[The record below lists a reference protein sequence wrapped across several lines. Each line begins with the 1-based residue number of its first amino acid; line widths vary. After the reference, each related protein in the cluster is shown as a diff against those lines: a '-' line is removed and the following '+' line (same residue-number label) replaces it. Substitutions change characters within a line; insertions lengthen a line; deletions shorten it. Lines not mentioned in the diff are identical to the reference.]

1 MCYISIFV
9 CVIRNFMKK
18 TKIINLY
25 GGAGV
30 GKSTTAAKIYNELQM
45 NGYECDLPYEF
56 PKQVA
61 WENNRSQISDQLFIF
76 AGQHRNIVRSYGKVD
91 YIILDSPILLSLVYK
106 NLYNEGFPASLY
118 GNNFDRMALDVY
130 RGYDNINFF
139 IQRNVETYVDEGRLQ
154 THKESIMVD
163 NEIEKLLLKHDIDYI
178 GVPQTKDIGDKISQH
193 IMITNKIGETN
204 DG

>member
-1 MCYISIFV
+1 
-9 CVIRNFMKK
+9 MKK
-18 TKIINLY
+18 TKIINLF

-76 AGQHRNIVRSYGKVD
+76 ANQHRNIVRSYGKVD

-106 NLYNEGFPASLY
+106 NLYNKGFPANLY
-118 GNNFDRMALDVY
+118 GNNFDSMALDVH
-130 RGYDNINFF
+130 RGYENINFY
-139 IQRNVETYVDEGRLQ
+139 IQRNEETYVDEGRLQ
-154 THKESIMVD
+154 SHDEALMVD
-163 NEIEKLLLKHDIDYI
+163 KEIQKLLIVNDIQYI
-178 GVPQTKDIGDKISQH
+178 DIPQTKTIGDKISEH
-193 IMITNKIGETN
+193 IMVTNKLELN
-204 DG
+204 ESK